1 MLTSEMLKLRD
12 TTWFLRRSCPCVGP
26 LLTVRLKDADVTG
39 VAVAVGV
46 GVPVAVAVD
55 VDVAVGVGVGV
66 LVAV

>member
-1 MLTSEMLKLRD
+1 MTD

-26 LLTVRLKDADVTG
+26 LLTVRLKDAEVTGVG

-46 GVPVAVAVD
+46 GVPVAVAVG
-55 VDVAVGVGVGV
+55 VGVLVAVGVGV